1 MDQKMFLRFQQDEID
16 SYEIYKRIGE
26 RSKDPENGKIL
37 LQIASEERSHAKKFE
52 KYSKQKVKANQIKVF
67 FFVLM
72 SRIFGFT
79 FAVRLLEKGE
89 EKGLDSYSEQ
99 IEKIPELKQIIDEEE
114 VHEELLL
121 NMLDEE
127 RLQYV
132 GSMVLGMNDALVE
145 LTGALAGYTF
155 AMQNTKVIAMAGLI
169 TGISATLSMSA
180 SGYLQAKTDGEDNP
194 LKSSVYTGFAY
205 LITVVLL
212 ILPFLVFAE
221 DAFMLA
227 LAITLIVAVLIIA
240 VFNYY
245 ISVAKNTSFKR
256 DFLVMAGI
264 SLTVAGISFVI
275 GILVK
280 NVLGIDL

>member
-1 MDQKMFLRFQQDEID
+1 MDQKMFLRFQQDEMD
-16 SYEIYKRIGE
+16 SYEIYRRIGS
-26 RSKDPENGKIL
+26 RSKDRENGKIL
-37 LQIASEERSHAKKFE
+37 LQIAEEEKNHALKFE
-52 KYSKQKVKANQIKVF
+52 EYSHKKIKANMLKVY
-67 FFVLM
+67 FFVFM
-72 SRIFGFT
+72 SMIFGFT

-89 EKGLDSYSEQ
+89 EKGLEGYSDQ
-99 IEKIPELKQIIDEEE
+99 VEKIPELKKIIDEEE

-155 AMQNTKVIAMAGLI
+155 AMQDTKIIAMAGLI

-180 SGYLQAKTDGEDNP
+180 SGYLQAKADGEKNP

-212 ILPFLVFAE
+212 ILPFLVMGQ
-221 DAFMLA
+221 DAFMIA
-227 LAITLIVAVLIIA
+227 LAITLTIAVLIIA

-245 ISVAKNTSFKR
+245 ISVAKNTPFKR
-256 DFLVMAGI
+256 DFLTMAGI
-264 SLTVAGISFVI
+264 SLSVAVISFII
-275 GILVK
+275 GIIVK
-280 NVLGIDL
+280 NVLGIEL

>member
-245 ISVAKNTSFKR
+245 ISVAKNTGFKR

>member
-1 MDQKMFLRFQQDEID
+1 MDKKLFLKFQQDEID

-37 LQIASEERSHAKKFE
+37 LQIANEEKKHAKKFE
-52 KYSKQKVKANQIKVF
+52 KYSKQTVKINRIKVF
-67 FFVLM
+67 FFVLI
-72 SRIFGFT
+72 SKIFGFT

-89 EKGLDSYSEQ
+89 EKGLESYSEQ

-180 SGYLQAKTDGEDNP
+180 SGYLQAKADGEENP

-212 ILPFLVFAE
+212 ILPYLVLSE
-221 DAFMLA
+221 SAFIIA
-227 LAITLIVAVLIIA
+227 LGITLTVAILIIA
-240 VFNYY
+240 IFNYY
-245 ISVAKNTSFKR
+245 ISVAKNTVFKR
-256 DFLVMAGI
+256 NFLVMAGI